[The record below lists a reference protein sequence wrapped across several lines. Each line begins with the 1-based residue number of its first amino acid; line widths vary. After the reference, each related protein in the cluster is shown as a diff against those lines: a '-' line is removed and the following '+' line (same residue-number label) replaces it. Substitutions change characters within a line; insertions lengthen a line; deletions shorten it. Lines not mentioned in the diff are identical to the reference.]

1 MRLKEN
7 EGRGGVNVT
16 LDNTFHLV
24 YGIKISDTLSAEA
37 NFALVCQSKVKLTKY
52 PYRLI

>member
-16 LDNTFHLV
+16 LDNPFHLV
-24 YGIKISDTLSAEA
+24 YGIKISDALSAEA
-37 NFALVCQSKVKLTKY
+37 NFALACQSEVKLTKN